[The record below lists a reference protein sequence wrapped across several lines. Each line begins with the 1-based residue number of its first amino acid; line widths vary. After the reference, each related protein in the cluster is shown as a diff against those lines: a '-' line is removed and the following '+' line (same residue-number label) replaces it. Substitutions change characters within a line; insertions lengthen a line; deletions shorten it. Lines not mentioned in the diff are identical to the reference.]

1 MTGSHVQESASP
13 LSDYWLSAAWE
24 AATGYD
30 SIKTIERVYDRRSGG
45 AYECIWPGCTVARV
59 DPAVIWRHVHTKHG
73 KNTLP
78 PADFDPEPWM
88 ADVDES

>member
-1 MTGSHVQESASP
+1 MPPTQSASP

-24 AATGYD
+24 AATGND
-30 SIKTIERVYDRRSGG
+30 SIKTIERVYGKRRRSG
-45 AYECIWPGCTVARV
+45 AYECVWPGCDVARK
-59 DPAVIWRHVHTKHG
+59 DSAAMWRHVHTAHG
-73 KNTLP
+73 TDSLP